1 MADESPSTSPEA
13 ITRLNLRI
21 ADLVKDLD
29 TADLVEVLA
38 GRASWLLAADDNQN
52 KNQGRRADLT

>member
-1 MADESPSTSPEA
+1 MADESTSAAPA
-13 ITRLNLRI
+13 SIARLNLRI

-52 KNQGRRADLT
+52 QNQGSRAE